1 MDTNEG
7 KIYIVP
13 TPIGNLGDM
22 TARALEALRMCD
34 AVYAEDTRVT
44 GKLLA
49 AFDIRKPMH
58 RLDENTI
65 RQRSSD
71 VLDRVLA
78 GEKVCYCTDA
88 GMPGVSDPGSILVAA
103 AHERGATCEVLPG
116 ASAASLAYV
125 ASGFSCPNH
134 YFGCFFPR
142 KRSEQ
147 RSVLESLSH
156 LDAAL
161 IFYES
166 PHRLLDSL
174 RSIEEVLPKRKVC
187 VCRELTK
194 LHEEVFVGSP
204 DGALSYFRAMEDAGG
219 IKGEIVI
226 VIDSAG
232 TEELRSRDDDATK
245 QAERLVVRLISEGE
259 RVKTAAAKA
268 AEAFGIPKNQAYQ
281 MALAAKEDA
290 ANV

>member
-49 AFDIRKPMH
+49 AFDIRKPMR

-103 AHERGATCEVLPG
+103 AHELGATCEVLPG
-116 ASAASLAYV
+116 ACAASLAYV

-147 RSVLESLSH
+147 CSVLESLSH

-204 DGALSYFRAMEDAGG
+204 DEALSHFRAMEDAGG

-232 TEELRSRDDDATK
+232 TEELRSRDDDAAK
-245 QAERLVVRLISEGE
+245 RAEQLVVRLISEGE

-281 MALAAKEDA
+281 IALAAKEDA
-290 ANV
+290 ADV